1 MWFGN
6 GYLSPLYACPR
17 RRVIL
22 MYGWEASPLV
32 PVPETERLREI
43 NGVNPLGICKG
54 GCNRL
59 CKIQNKTYQICEP
72 CSRKYR
78 YFGRDCDVP
87 NCESTSE
94 GKTWF
99 YAKDG
104 KYICIGCFSSWN
116 KGFKGYVW
124 ERFVEER
131 HLHLAR
137 PKTFVKA
144 IDEGFVSEVPNP
156 VKQYEVAE
164 CQFCYEY
171 KRIGNPK
178 YQLCDHCVKTLQF
191 HGEKCS
197 IKDCD
202 NDAFGF
208 DTNESRYFCSQC
220 SRTKNKYNIASY
232 HIYETQVRSITE
244 CMVCSDPVLHN
255 KEEGAH
261 QCTANIDH
269 DHDTGE
275 VRGVVCAN
283 CNFIE
288 GSLKKSSLSPLAIA
302 RNMVA
307 YLENPPLSKSWMRK

>member
-1 MWFGN
+1 
-6 GYLSPLYACPR
+6 
-17 RRVIL
+17 
-22 MYGWEASPLV
+22 MYGWEASPLT
-32 PVPETERLREI
+32 PVPETERVREV
-43 NGVNPLGICKG
+43 GQVQPLAICKG
-54 GCNRL
+54 GCNRI

-78 YFGRDCDVP
+78 YFGLDCDVP
-87 NCESTSE
+87 NCESTSD
-94 GKTWF
+94 GKTSF
-99 YAKDG
+99 YFKG
-104 KYICIGCFSSWN
+104 KKYVCGSCLASWN
-116 KGFKGYVW
+116 KGFKGCVW

-144 IDEGFVSEVPNP
+144 IKEGLVSEVPNT
-156 VKQYEVAE
+156 VKQYEVGE

-171 KRIGNPK
+171 KPIGYPK
-178 YQLCDHCVKTLQF
+178 YQLCDHCGKTLQY

-208 DTNESRYFCSQC
+208 DTNESRHFCSQC

-232 HIYETQVRSITE
+232 HIYETQVRSIKN
-244 CMVCSDPVLHN
+244 CMVCSDPVSHN
-255 KEEGAH
+255 KEVGQK
-261 QCTANIDH
+261 QCTACIDH

-288 GSLKKSSLSPLAIA
+288 GKMKASSLSPLAIA

-307 YLENPPLSKSWMRK
+307 YLENPPLSKSWMKK

>member
-1 MWFGN
+1 
-6 GYLSPLYACPR
+6 
-17 RRVIL
+17 
-22 MYGWEASPLV
+22 MYGWEASPLT
-32 PVPETERLREI
+32 PIPEKERLREVD
-43 NGVNPLGICKG
+43 GVNPLGICKG

-78 YFGRDCDVP
+78 YFGRECDVP
-87 NCESTSE
+87 NCEATSE
-94 GKTWF
+94 GKTSF
-99 YAKDG
+99 YSKDG
-104 KYICIGCFSSWN
+104 KYVCGGCFNAWKN
-116 KGFKGYVW
+116 LNYCVW

-144 IDEGFVSEVPNP
+144 LDEGLISPVPHP

-171 KRIGNPK
+171 KRIGYPK
-178 YQLCDHCVKTLQF
+178 YQLCDHCGKTLQY

-208 DTNESRYFCSQC
+208 DTNESRHFCSQC

-244 CMVCSDPVLHN
+244 CMVCSDPVSHN

-269 DHDTGE
+269 DHETGE
-275 VRGVVCAN
+275 VRGVLCAN
-283 CNFIE
+283 CNHIE
-288 GSLKKSSLSPLAIA
+288 GKMKASSISPHTLA
-302 RNMVA
+302 RRMVS
-307 YLENPPLSKSWMRK
+307 YLENPPLSKSWMQE

>member
-1 MWFGN
+1 
-6 GYLSPLYACPR
+6 
-17 RRVIL
+17 

-32 PVPETERLREI
+32 PIPEKERVRGVD
-43 NGVNPLGICKG
+43 GVNPLAICKG

-78 YFGRDCDVP
+78 YFGRECDVP
-87 NCESTSE
+87 NCDSVSDGKTSFYHRE
-94 GKTWF
+94 GKF
-99 YAKDG
+99 VCGSCLA
-104 KYICIGCFSSWN
+104 SWQ

-131 HLHLAR
+131 QLYLLR

-144 IDEGFVSEVPNP
+144 LEDGLISEVAYPI
-156 VKQYEVAE
+156 KQVEVAE
-164 CQFCYEY
+164 CHFCHEY
-171 KRIGNPK
+171 KPINYPK
-178 YQLCDHCVKTLQF
+178 YQLCDNCGKNLQF

-232 HIYETQVRSITE
+232 HIYETQVRSIKN
-244 CMVCSDPVLHN
+244 CMVCSDPVSHN
-255 KEEGAH
+255 KEVGQK
-261 QCTANIDH
+261 QCTACIDH

-288 GSLKKSSLSPLAIA
+288 GKMKASSLSPLAIA
-302 RNMVA
+302 RNMVD
-307 YLENPPLSKSWMRK
+307 YLENPPLSKSWMKK

>member
-1 MWFGN
+1 
-6 GYLSPLYACPR
+6 
-17 RRVIL
+17 
-22 MYGWEASPLV
+22 MYGWEASPLA
-32 PVPETERLREI
+32 PIPETERLREVR
-43 NGVNPLGICKG
+43 GVNPLGICKG

-87 NCESTSE
+87 NCQVKSDGKST
-94 GKTWF
+94 F
-99 YAKDG
+99 YSKDG
-104 KYICIGCFSSWN
+104 KYVCGSCFNAWQHLN
-116 KGFKGYVW
+116 YCVW

-144 IDEGFVSEVPNP
+144 IEDGLVSIVPNP

-164 CQFCYEY
+164 CQFCYEF
-171 KRIGNPK
+171 KRIGYTQ
-178 YQLCDHCVKTLQF
+178 YQLCDHCGKTLQY

-208 DTNESRYFCSQC
+208 DTNESRHFCSQC

-232 HIYETQVRSITE
+232 HIYETQIRTITE
-244 CMVCSDPVLHN
+244 CQGCGCEVSHN

-269 DHDTGE
+269 DHETGE
-275 VRGVVCAN
+275 VRGVLCAT
-283 CNFIE
+283 CNKIE
-288 GSLKKSSLSPLAIA
+288 GLYKVSPLSPQEHA
-302 RNMVA
+302 RRMA
-307 YLENPPLSKSWMRK
+307 SYLENPPLSKSWMKK